1 MAINKEI
8 PAEAKSECTKKI
20 LPVKDALEVLSGR
33 WKLPII
39 ISLGFGD
46 KRFKEISKDVQNITD
61 KVLSKELKE
70 MEANKLIT
78 RTVYDTF
85 PPTVKYAITEH
96 GRSLHE
102 VLAALNKWGTSHR
115 KKIIGK

>member
-1 MAINKEI
+1 MIKEKKI
-8 PAEAKSECTKKI
+8 QCGECVKFI

-39 ISLGFGD
+39 ISLKFGN
-46 KRFKEISKDVQNITD
+46 KRFKEISKEMDGITD

-70 MEANKLIT
+70 LEANQLIT
-78 RTVYDTF
+78 RTVYDSF
-85 PPTVKYAITEH
+85 PPKVEYAITSH
-96 GRSLHE
+96 GLSLDTVILSLRS
-102 VLAALNKWGTSHR
+102 WGVTHR

>member
-1 MAINKEI
+1 MPVNKDM
-8 PAEAKSECTKKI
+8 PPGPRSECTKRI

-39 ISLGFGD
+39 ISLTFGE
-46 KRFKEISKDVQNITD
+46 KRFTEISKDVQHITD

-85 PPTVKYAITEH
+85 PPTVKYAITDH

-102 VLAALNKWGTSHR
+102 VLAALDKWGTSHR